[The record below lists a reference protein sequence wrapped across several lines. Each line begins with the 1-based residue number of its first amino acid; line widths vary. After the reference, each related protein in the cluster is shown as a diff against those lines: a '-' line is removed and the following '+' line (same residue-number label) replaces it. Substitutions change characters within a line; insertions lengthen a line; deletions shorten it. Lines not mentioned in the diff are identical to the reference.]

1 MRYTLTQTMFCLIAA
16 VNDESG
22 GDRRLVDVGRSD
34 SEKTDSS
41 LVGMD

>member
-1 MRYTLTQTMFCLIAA
+1 MNSNDVCFTVV
-16 VNDESG
+16 VNDDSG

-41 LVGMD
+41 LDGMD